1 MIALPLAVMFLF
13 AAAQQSV
20 PQQSDPA
27 LQQKLAEAQQAREET
42 RQAAIHVND
51 LAGRIHSD
59 ADARA
64 FVDAVAGRFTGSQL
78 QSWVT
83 RSIRH
88 RVAHAEY
95 EAVSDPSRLIPEQ
108 RVVNVWN
115 EYARELDAPGET
127 LVTVA
132 ELHNLRDAAYTM
144 NKRMWKK
151 DQFPQ
156 SLWIM
161 PDIYAVDAEGK
172 VADGCRAVEALK
184 ILHDM
189 SLSFQSVLGAR
200 DRVQKGTL
208 VSDTVRQWQQN
219 PPPRPV
225 KARGELKAIRDANP
239 VRLAEYH
246 YVQAHG
252 QVDYQRLLE
261 RVFAELFPSE

>member
-1 MIALPLAVMFLF
+1 MIALPLAVVFLF
-13 AAAQQSV
+13 VAPQQSV
-20 PQQSDPA
+20 PQQTDPA
-27 LQQKLAEAQQAREET
+27 LQQRLAEAQQMREET
-42 RQAAIHVND
+42 RQAALHVND
-51 LAGRIHSD
+51 LAGNIRSE

-64 FVDAVAGRFTGSQL
+64 YVDAVAERFTDSQL
-78 QSWVT
+78 QSWMT

-95 EAVSDPSRLIPEQ
+95 EAVSDPSHLIPEL

-115 EYARELDAPGET
+115 AYVRELDAPEET

-151 DQFPQ
+151 EQFPQ
-156 SLWIM
+156 SIWIM

-172 VADGCRAVEALK
+172 IAGGCRAVEALK
-184 ILHDM
+184 ILQDM
-189 SLSFQSVLGAR
+189 SFSFQSVLGAR
-200 DRVQKGTL
+200 ERVRKGVL
-208 VSDTVRQWQQN
+208 VSDSVAQREKN
-219 PPPRPV
+219 PTPGPQAV
-225 KARGELKAIRDANP
+225 RGELRAGRDANP

-252 QVDYQRLLE
+252 QMDYQHLLE
-261 RVFAELFPSE
+261 RLYAELFPSE